1 MEHKRHEI
9 RIGGN
14 GGQGIITTGILLG
27 ETATLYDHQFA
38 VQTQSYG
45 PEARGGASKTDVVIS
60 PNPIDYPKVITPT
73 LIAVLSREAFVLYS
87 ADAGPETI
95 ILADSDS
102 VDPTSP
108 VAHRVVAAPICD
120 IAQRELGNALITN
133 IVLLGF
139 IIGISNVVSVQAAE
153 LAVGTRFASKKPE
166 LNLKALR
173 RGLEMARTLPN
184 WTGGIP
190 HAVV

>member
-9 RIGGN
+9 RIGGS

-73 LIAVLSREAFVLYS
+73 LIAVLSREAFVQYS

-102 VDPTSP
+102 VDPSLPQTQ
-108 VAHRVVAAPICD
+108 RTLAAPICD
-120 IAQRELGNALITN
+120 VALRELGNALTTN
-133 IVLLGF
+133 IILLGF
-139 IIGISNVVSVQAAE
+139 IIGISGVVSVQAAE
-153 LAVGTRFASKKPE
+153 LAVATRFATKKPE

-173 RGLEMARTLPN
+173 RGLEMASEMQTR
-184 WTGGIP
+184 TGGP
-190 HAVV
+190 HVVV